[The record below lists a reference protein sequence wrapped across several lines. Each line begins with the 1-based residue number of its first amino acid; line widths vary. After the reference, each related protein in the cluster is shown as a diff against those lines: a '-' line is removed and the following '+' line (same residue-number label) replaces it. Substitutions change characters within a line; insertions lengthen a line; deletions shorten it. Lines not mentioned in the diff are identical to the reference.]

1 MPEGKQLIEH
11 RSEVIRE
18 VMDKYIGSIEA
29 VGETNTDGRRFS
41 NLQVL
46 EDVLYHIVVDIG
58 KESLNTKRYEWSMKH
73 SGEYAV
79 SVLKE
84 IRATIDDMLEESEEE
99 CQ

>member
-1 MPEGKQLIEH
+1 MSEEKQLIEH

-29 VGETNTDGRRFS
+29 VGETNTEGRRFS
-41 NLQVL
+41 NLKVL

-58 KESLNTKRYEWSMKH
+58 KESLKTKRYEWSMKN

-79 SVLKE
+79 SVLEE
-84 IRATIDDMLEESEEE
+84 IRANIDDMLEESEEE
-99 CQ
+99 

>member
-1 MPEGKQLIEH
+1 MPEEKQLIEH

-41 NLQVL
+41 NLKVL

-58 KESLNTKRYEWSMKH
+58 EEALNIKRYEWSMKH
-73 SGEYAV
+73 SGEHAV

-99 CQ
+99 

>member
-1 MPEGKQLIEH
+1 MLEEKQLIEH

-18 VMDKYIGSIEA
+18 VMNKYIGSIEA
-29 VGETNTDGRRFS
+29 VGETNTDDRRFS

-58 KESLNTKRYEWSMKH
+58 KESLNTKRYEGSMKN

-79 SVLKE
+79 SILEE
-84 IRATIDDMLEESEEE
+84 IRANIDDMLEAEI
-99 CQ
+99 

>member
-1 MPEGKQLIEH
+1 MPEEKQLIEH

-18 VMDKYIGSIEA
+18 VMNKYIGSIEA

-46 EDVLYHIVVDIG
+46 EDVLYHIVEDIG
-58 KESLNTKRYEWSMKH
+58 KESLNTKRYEWSMKN

-79 SVLKE
+79 SILEE
-84 IRATIDDMLEESEEE
+84 IRANIDDILEESEK
-99 CQ
+99 Q

>member
-1 MPEGKQLIEH
+1 M
-11 RSEVIRE
+11 IRFFH
-18 VMDKYIGSIEA
+18 DKLLNPPDK
-29 VGETNTDGRRFS
+29 TNTDGRRFS
-41 NLQVL
+41 NLKVL

-58 KESLNTKRYEWSMKH
+58 EEALNIKRYEWSMKH

-99 CQ
+99 